1 MSIIITGLEMPTE
14 RESFN
19 LTIKYNGTVLDTE
32 TGMQV
37 AEAYELPPHRRLID
51 ADAVFKRLQKQ
62 AMSVWGNGN
71 PRYQIVLE
79 VMDAIRFAPTIIP
92 AEDDIDIQKKFMQN
106 WHEEDE

>member
-1 MSIIITGLEMPTE
+1 MSILIKGMKMPKDDE
-14 RESFN
+14 ILYIDIYPDGKVCIDMDLRC
-19 LTIKYNGTVLDTE
+19 K
-32 TGMQV
+32 QV
-37 AEAYELPPHRRLID
+37 ASAVPVLPHGRLID

-92 AEDDIDIQKKFMQN
+92 AE
-106 WHEEDE
+106 EDGT